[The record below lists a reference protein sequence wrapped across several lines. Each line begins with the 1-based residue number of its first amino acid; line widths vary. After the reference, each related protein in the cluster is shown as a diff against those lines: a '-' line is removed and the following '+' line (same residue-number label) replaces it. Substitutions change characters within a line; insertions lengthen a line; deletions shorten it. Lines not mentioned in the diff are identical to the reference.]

1 MYNITLEFVD
11 HNEQICGLTREQAAR
26 IVEAHPE
33 AEDIW
38 VSVNGQPSFSIYDFP
53 MAIW

>member
-11 HNEQICGLTREQAAR
+11 HNEQICGLTRKQAAR

-38 VSVNGQPSFSIYDFP
+38 VSVNPLIFCFRTLTN
-53 MAIW
+53 

>member
-1 MYNITLEFVD
+1 MYNITLEFID
-11 HNEQICGLTREQAAR
+11 HDEQIRGLTRKQAAR
-26 IVEAHPE
+26 IVEAHSD

-38 VSVNGQPSFSIYDFP
+38 VSINDQPGFSIYDFP

>member
-11 HNEQICGLTREQAAR
+11 HDERIYGLTRKQAAR

-38 VSVNGQPSFSIYDFP
+38 VSINDQPEFSIYDFP